1 MTIAQD
7 IERLLNSGMDLD
19 DQRELL
25 VDQSYADGAYPGSSE
40 WKEAKEYESALANFD
55 IKHPEITAEIT
66 AEKEASKANYK
77 LSWV

>member
-55 IKHPEITAEIT
+55 IKHPEITAE
-66 AEKEASKANYK
+66 KEASKANYK